1 MEYIYTV
8 PHKSIGLYDLAS
20 SEVGSPDELAA
31 DVIILECMFLLY
43 LVTSTQ
49 IVCCIQYTNIIS
61 ISESGMYICFQ
72 LHR

>member
-1 MEYIYTV
+1 MAYIYTV
-8 PHKSIGLYDLAS
+8 LHKSIGLYDLAS

-49 IVCCIQYTNIIS
+49 IVCCTQYTNMTS
-61 ISESGMYICFQ
+61 ASVKVNKDYC
-72 LHR
+72 